1 MLMNKIMGALLA
13 VALVILALPTLSDIV
28 FGKGGHHGGHHEEDK
43 SVNER
48 LAENFSYYVEMA
60 DSAGPATE
68 EAVFDLG
75 AELAAADVESG
86 AKSFKAKCSSCHTVD
101 AGGAN
106 GTGPNLHDVV
116 GRATSSHAGFGY
128 SGAMQ
133 AHAAERP
140 VWDYAHL
147 NEFIENPKGTVS
159 GTAMSFAGLRKDP
172 ERMNV
177 IAYLASLN
185 AAAPA
190 FPAPLPEEAVVET
203 ETGEGVET
211 DVTDASEQVGDAVA
225 GAVDATA
232 EAAGAATDAVTEGA
246 QNLVD
251 QAKALVEDGADAADD
266 AADKVKETV
275 SGPHGPNNH

>member
-13 VALVILALPTLSDIV
+13 VALVILALPTLSNIV

-48 LAENFSYYVEMA
+48 LAETYAYYVEMT
-60 DSAGPATE
+60 DTAGPGAE

-101 AGGAN
+101 ADGAN

-116 GRATSSHAGFGY
+116 GRPTASHAGFGY

-133 AHAAERP
+133 AHAADYP
-140 VWDYAHL
+140 AWDYAHL
-147 NEFIENPKGTVS
+147 NSFIENPKGLVS

-172 ERMNV
+172 ERMDV

-190 FPAPLPEEAVVET
+190 FPEPLPAEPEAGEE
-203 ETGEGVET
+203 
-211 DVTDASEQVGDAVA
+211 
-225 GAVDATA
+225 
-232 EAAGAATDAVTEGA
+232 GAADAATEAGESVA
-246 QNLVD
+246 D
-251 QAKALVEDGADAADD
+251 QAKDMVDQGVDAAKDGADAVEEAADD
-266 AADKVKETV
+266 AAEKVKETV
-275 SGPHGPNNH
+275 NGPHGPNNH